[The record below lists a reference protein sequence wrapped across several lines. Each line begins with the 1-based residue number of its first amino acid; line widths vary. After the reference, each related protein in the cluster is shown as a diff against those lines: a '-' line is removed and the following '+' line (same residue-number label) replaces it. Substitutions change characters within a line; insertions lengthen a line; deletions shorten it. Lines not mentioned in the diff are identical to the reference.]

1 MGFHALEITEI
12 IDLHINSFSHI
23 KTMVEINRMI
33 DHGHILL
40 KDVITKNK
48 GLHTQLLLWH
58 HGSSELKIIKKF
70 TFFWEGIDNYAKEIL
85 ESILDCLWQ

>member
-48 GLHTQLLLWH
+48 GLHTQLLL
-58 HGSSELKIIKKF
+58 
-70 TFFWEGIDNYAKEIL
+70 
-85 ESILDCLWQ
+85 